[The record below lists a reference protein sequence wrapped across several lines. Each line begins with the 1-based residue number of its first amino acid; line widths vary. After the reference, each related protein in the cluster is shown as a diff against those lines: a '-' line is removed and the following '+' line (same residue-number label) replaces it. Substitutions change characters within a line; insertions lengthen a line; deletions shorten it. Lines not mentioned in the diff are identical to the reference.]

1 MPGDYDERRRHFF
14 YLRLTTAIE
23 GMSGKRADHLSL
35 DDLEKWVSTLL
46 TECTRAYNGTCGEVI
61 KGHTKGALRSLDA
74 ENYTFP
80 CSKCNK
86 RLHTIISHLRDRHG
100 ATLYFPKLPV
110 ISFPQ
115 TDTSHITFELE
126 QILAEYPRITDP
138 PAEDVIE
145 DESTLRNRADRDIDE
160 LKELRLRQQRLR
172 DPA

>member
-1 MPGDYDERRRHFF
+1 MPEDYDERRRHFF

-35 DDLEKWVSTLL
+35 DDLEKWVSILL
-46 TECTRAYNGTCGEVI
+46 TEYTRAYNGTCGEVI
-61 KGHTKGALRSLDA
+61 KGHTKGALRSVNA

-80 CSKCNK
+80 CLKCNK
-86 RLHTIISHLRDRHG
+86 RPHTIISHLRDRHG
-100 ATLYFPKLPV
+100 ATLYFLKL
-110 ISFPQ
+110 PQ
-115 TDTSHITFELE
+115 TDTSHITFALE

-145 DESTLRNRADRDIDE
+145 DESTLRNLADRDIDE
-160 LKELRLRQQRLR
+160 LKELFRLRQQRLR